1 MRLGVAMQRIMRVIV
16 SFITFLSGPVQGWIL
31 FLLMI
36 LVLVDVATRYV
47 LQNPLS
53 IAEEYGAYMLVA
65 ITCMGLAFTWRE
77 GSHVRVELLVSRLS
91 PAVQQGLRVITILI
105 AFAFTLFMVIASYQF
120 VSFSFMFG
128 TRSGTWIRTPVAWPQ
143 ITLII
148 GSVLLLFQLIIEIIK
163 AVRAVHWGKGGKS

>member
-1 MRLGVAMQRIMRVIV
+1 MRLGVAMQHIMRVIE

-31 FLLMI
+31 FLMMI

-53 IAEEYGAYMLVA
+53 MAEEYGAYMLVA

-91 PAVQQGLRVITILI
+91 PAVQRGLRMITILI
-105 AFAFTLFMVIASYQF
+105 AFGFTLFMVIASYQL

-148 GSVLLLFQLIIEIIK
+148 GTVLLFFQLVIEIIK
-163 AVRAVHWGKGGKS
+163 AVRAVHPGKGGKS

>member
-1 MRLGVAMQRIMRVIV
+1 MQRIMRVIE
-16 SFITFLSGPVQGWIL
+16 SFISFISGPVQGWIL

-53 IAEEYGAYMLVA
+53 MAEEYGAYMLVG
-65 ITCMGLAFTWRE
+65 ITCMGLAFTWKE
-77 GSHVRVELLVSRLS
+77 GSHVRVELLVNRLS
-91 PAVQQGLRVITILI
+91 PAVQQGLRLITIFI
-105 AFAFTLFMVIASYQF
+105 AFAFTVFMVIASYQF

-128 TRSGTWIRTPVAWPQ
+128 TRSGSWIRTPVAWPQ

-148 GSVLLLFQLIIEIIK
+148 GSVLLFFQLILEIIK
-163 AVRAVHWGKGGKS
+163 AVRAVRLGKGGKS